1 MENSIP
7 YGKQLID
14 KDDINSVI
22 EVLKS
27 DWITQGPKVEE
38 FENSISRYC
47 NSKYAVAVN
56 SATSA
61 LHIACRALE
70 LKSGD
75 ILWTSPNS
83 FVASANCGLYCDS
96 IIDFVDIDP
105 LTYNMSI
112 DKLEKK
118 LINAESSNSLPK
130 VIIPVHFA
138 GQSCDMQRLHSLSKK
153 YNFKILED
161 ASHALGASYK
171 DYKVGSCKYSD
182 ITVFSFH
189 PVKIITTGEGGVATT
204 NSSILQKRMTLFRS
218 HGITKENI
226 RSSSDVGA
234 WSYEQID
241 LGYNYRLSDI
251 NAALGCSQI
260 KKIDEF
266 VKKRNSIAQKYN
278 IEFNKLSI
286 GLPTI
291 ESFNYS
297 SWHLYPITLESSHIR
312 KYIYEELRKRNINT
326 NIHYIPIHTQ
336 PYFRKLGF
344 KVGDFPESE
353 KYYSKTLSL
362 PIFPALPNSHQSYVI
377 DTIKDLLS

>member
-278 IEFNKLSI
+278 IEF
-286 GLPTI
+286 
-291 ESFNYS
+291 
-297 SWHLYPITLESSHIR
+297 
-312 KYIYEELRKRNINT
+312 
-326 NIHYIPIHTQ
+326 
-336 PYFRKLGF
+336 
-344 KVGDFPESE
+344 
-353 KYYSKTLSL
+353 
-362 PIFPALPNSHQSYVI
+362 I
-377 DTIKDLLS
+377 D